1 MKILLIGNPISG
13 GGRAIRLAERLLQ
26 ALKGRGHAVEL
37 CMTREAGEGRRRAG
51 RIDSGVERLV
61 VIGGDGTLNEIL
73 NGLPD
78 PAAVPLC
85 QLATG
90 TANILA
96 HDLRLPRRPEALAQL
111 LESGELRRLD
121 MGLVGERRFLMLVS
135 AGFDAMV
142 TEEIR
147 RTRSGKLGYARYLA
161 PILRVLG
168 GYKPS
173 RITVQVDGQPPV
185 AGELAVVSNTRNYGG
200 LFTLADRARVDSGH
214 LDVCVLRRASLPALL
229 RTAVGGLSGG
239 ISGQKDVTY
248 LTGRDITLEAE
259 DDVAVQIDGDYF
271 GRAPVRIGLQPATVP
286 FISPRA
292 GTS

>member
-1 MKILLIGNPISG
+1 MKILLIGNPVSG
-13 GGRAIRLAERLLQ
+13 GGRARRLAERLVRILE
-26 ALKGRGHAVEL
+26 GRGHDVEV
-37 CMTREAGEGRRRAG
+37 CMTREAGEGRRRAA
-51 RIDSGVERLV
+51 RIESAVDRLV
-61 VIGGDGTLNEIL
+61 VVGGDGTLNEIL

-96 HDLRLPRRPEALAQL
+96 HDLRLPRRPEALAEL
-111 LESGELRRLD
+111 LENGELRRLD
-121 MGLVGERRFLMLVS
+121 MGLVAERRFLMLVS

-147 RTRSGKLGYARYLA
+147 RTRSGTLGYARYLA

-168 GYKPS
+168 SYRPT
-173 RITVQVDGQPPV
+173 RITVQVDGETPV
-185 AGELAVVSNTRNYGG
+185 QGELVVVSNTRNYGG
-200 LFTLADRARVDSGH
+200 LFTLADRARADSGH
-214 LDVCVLRRASLPALL
+214 LDVCVLSRASLPALL

-239 ISGQKDVTY
+239 ISGQKGVTY
-248 LTGRDITLEAE
+248 LTAREITIDAE
-259 DDVAVQIDGDYF
+259 ESVAVQVDGDYF
-271 GRAPVRIGLQPATVP
+271 GRTPVRIGIEPACVP
-286 FISPRA
+286 FISPWV